1 LEEKVLV
8 GEYEGRRFY
17 YNQFWMEIYEEL
29 PGGRLRKKR
38 DFHKWEQL
46 IRWRPEYN
54 ILASESI
61 NKMNGFLEEE
71 DGPAESESRNG
82 KNVLV

>member
-1 LEEKVLV
+1 VLV
-8 GEYEGRRFY
+8 GEYRGRKFY

-46 IRWRPEYN
+46 IQWRPEYN
-54 ILASESI
+54 ILACESI
-61 NKMNGFLEEE
+61 NKMNGFF
-71 DGPAESESRNG
+71 GGGRWPC
-82 KNVLV
+82 